1 MKQLSGLD
9 AAFLAAEDDHQ
20 PTHIS
25 QLLVLRKPYPDFP
38 AHTAWRRQLA
48 DRLHQLEP
56 LRRRLVEVPFDLD
69 HPYWIADP
77 DFDLDFHVRHS
88 AVPAPG
94 TDDQLDEL
102 VGRLIGGPMDRDHP
116 LWVSHVIDG
125 LADDRFAILTMIHH
139 SAVDGAALA
148 DLLELM
154 LDDSPD
160 AEAPADAGA
169 FTGEQPPGTGEILAR
184 AALRGVTRPGRALLL
199 AAQAGQHVAR
209 ASRHPAVIDLAD
221 RLRAGL
227 RGPLGS
233 VLNLGRHRDPDG
245 DVPHLPALFAPPTPF
260 NAPISRY
267 RRFVH
272 RSLPLADVR
281 ELADRGDST
290 INDVVVTLCA
300 GGLRRW
306 LSRRGELPDEPLTA
320 MIPVSLRRD
329 DDPTGADAEHWTNR
343 VSGMVTSLPTDLDDA
358 HDRLRAAH
366 DGLDVAKKLFRALP
380 GSLAPEAADLSTP
393 AGLEA
398 VSRATTRWITT
409 APAPFNLIISNV
421 PGPTEPLYMGGA
433 RQEHYVPVSAL
444 ADGQGLNVTV
454 QSYVDQ
460 LDIGLLACARLLP
473 DVADLA
479 DAIADELDELRRAV
493 SGGPDRARA

>member
-1 MKQLSGLD
+1 VKQLSGLD

-38 AHTAWRRQLA
+38 AYTAWRRQLG
-48 DRLHQLEP
+48 DRMHLLEP

-102 VGRLIGGPMDRDHP
+102 VGRLIAGRMDRDHP

-154 LDDSPD
+154 LDDAPD
-160 AEAPADAGA
+160 AEPPGDAG
-169 FTGEQPPGTGEILAR
+169 TWSVEQPPATSEILAR
-184 AALRGVTRPGRALLL
+184 AAVHGVTRPGHALRL
-199 AAQAGQHVAR
+199 AARAGQHVAR
-209 ASRHPAVIDLAD
+209 ASRQPAVIDLAD
-221 RLRAGL
+221 RVRAGL
-227 RGPLGS
+227 RGPVGS
-233 VLNLGRHRDPDG
+233 VLNLGRHRDPDQE
-245 DVPHLPALFAPPTPF
+245 VPNLPALFAPPTPF

-272 RSLPLADVR
+272 RSLPLDTVR
-281 ELADRGDST
+281 EIGERSGST
-290 INDVVVTLCA
+290 VNDVVVTLCA

-306 LSRRGELPDEPLTA
+306 LQERGELPDQALTA
-320 MIPVSLRRD
+320 MIPVSLRND
-329 DDPTGADAEHWTNR
+329 DSGEEPWTNR
-343 VSGMVTSLPTDLDDA
+343 VSGMVTSLPTDVDDPR
-358 HDRLRAAH
+358 DRLRAAH

-380 GSLAPEAADLSTP
+380 SALAPDAADLGTP
-393 AGLEA
+393 AGIGA
-398 VSRATTRWITT
+398 VSRATTRWITS
-409 APAPFNLIISNV
+409 APAPFNVIISNV

-444 ADGQGLNVTV
+444 ADGQGLNITV
-454 QSYVDQ
+454 QSYVDS
-460 LDIGLLACARLLP
+460 LDVGLLACARLMP
-473 DVADLA
+473 DLADLA
-479 DAIADELDELRRAV
+479 DAIADELPLLRRAV
-493 SGGPDRARA
+493 LGGTSRAQA